1 MLCNVCPMVITVIED
16 GIEGVILGTAMV
28 VGHGTV
34 IVGAPTE
41 DTRGFTNGIW

>member
-1 MLCNVCPMVITVIED
+1 MVITVIEED
-16 GIEGVILGTAMV
+16 IEGGILSMAMV

-41 DTRGFTNGIW
+41 DTRGITNGIW

>member
-1 MLCNVCPMVITVIED
+1 MVITVIED
-16 GIEGVILGTAMV
+16 AIQGVIMV

-41 DTRGFTNGIW
+41 DTRGITNGIW